1 MAGADHPFSC
11 LLLFQPLS
19 KGRYRYIKDGGRGEE
34 LQYGMASFDLSQTT
48 SACSEQRDSLDRK
61 SFQLHTNRII
71 HTQIGNVGYD
81 EYRILN

>member
-34 LQYGMASFDLSQTT
+34 LQYGMASFDLMSF
-48 SACSEQRDSLDRK
+48 CSHFLWMPAETLLEAYMSVVKKEHFLCEEMK
-61 SFQLHTNRII
+61 
-71 HTQIGNVGYD
+71 
-81 EYRILN
+81 